1 MRQSLTPEEILYHV
15 VKALL
20 CAFVILCVG
29 IMLHNEEERGRMMET
44 VFILGS
50 MLNGLMGVKLWDEAR
65 MTSQI
70 LIVAAFLSFAL
81 AFI

>member
-15 VKALL
+15 VKTLL
-20 CAFVILCVG
+20 CTFIILCTG
-29 IMLHNEEERGRMMET
+29 IMLHNANERGRMMEA

-50 MLNGLMGVKLWDEAR
+50 MLNGLMGVRLWDEAR
-65 MTSQI
+65 LTSQI
-70 LIVAAFLSFAL
+70 LIVTAFLSFAL